1 MSFFYRKQCIALILS
16 YFILVNLFPVHG
28 AVDMKLIQLGLNS
41 KGVFYL
47 KDAFWMRV
55 IAHEWVKYVL
65 IAMYCSMLIYAV
77 MVAHPKSRNQ
87 RLETSKNYI
96 TIFAVALISIIS
108 IALFKSQS
116 NLMCPWDAAQPQ
128 GMTVVWSLSSKV
140 GHCFPGGHASA
151 GFALLSGYF
160 VFRNKKTKLAQFY
173 LLSAIL
179 LGMLMGWTQM
189 LRGAHFLSHNLWTGW
204 LIWMFN
210 VVIFSLKDKVK
221 LA

>member
-47 KDAFWMRV
+47 KDAFWPSV
-55 IAHEWVKYVL
+55 VGHEWVKYVL
-65 IAMYCSMLIYAV
+65 IAMYCSMLISAV

-96 TIFAVALISIIS
+96 TIFAVALISIIL

-128 GMTVVWSLSSKV
+128 GMTVVWSLISKV

-151 GFALLSGYF
+151 GFA
-160 VFRNKKTKLAQFY
+160 

-189 LRGAHFLSHNLWTGW
+189 LRGAHFFSHNLWTGW

-210 VVIFSLKDKVK
+210 VVIFSLKEKVK